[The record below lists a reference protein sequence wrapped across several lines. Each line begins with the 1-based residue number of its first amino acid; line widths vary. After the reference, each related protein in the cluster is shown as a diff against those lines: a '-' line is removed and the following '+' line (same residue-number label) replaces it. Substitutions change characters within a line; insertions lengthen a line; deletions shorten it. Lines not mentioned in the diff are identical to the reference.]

1 MEYETKIAEARD
13 LLINVQRMEL
23 EKTGKPINKSK
34 FKWIMSQKTFD
45 GIAEVFCK
53 VGNINTLQYMELW
66 GIPIEIREKMPF
78 DNIGIIK
85 EGF

>member
-45 GIAEVFCK
+45 GITEVFCK
-53 VGNINTLQYMELW
+53 VSNINTLQYMELW

>member
-13 LLINVQRMEL
+13 LLIYVQR
-23 EKTGKPINKSK
+23 
-34 FKWIMSQKTFD
+34 
-45 GIAEVFCK
+45 
-53 VGNINTLQYMELW
+53 MELW